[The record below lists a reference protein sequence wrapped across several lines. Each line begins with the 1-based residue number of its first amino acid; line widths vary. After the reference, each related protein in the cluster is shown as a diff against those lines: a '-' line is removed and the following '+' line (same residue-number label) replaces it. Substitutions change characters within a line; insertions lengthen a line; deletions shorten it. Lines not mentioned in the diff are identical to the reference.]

1 MLLGVVS
8 VLAVA
13 TVVIGLPVWLL
24 IGQRKPAPK
33 ARPAGKA
40 APAET
45 GEWVFPNPAETV
57 KRTQASAAEALPPH
71 EP

>member
-24 IGQRKPAPK
+24 VRQRTPAPK
-33 ARPAGKA
+33 ASKVAKVAHG
-40 APAET
+40 ET
-45 GEWVFPNPAETV
+45 GEWVFPNPALAT
-57 KRTQASAAEALPPH
+57 TA
-71 EP
+71 